1 MLMQNFIK
9 IIRWSVGLL
18 FIFSGLIKANDPLGL
33 SYKMQEFF
41 DVWGMS
47 FFNDYTLALSL
58 VMNTLEI
65 IAGVALLIKFPY
77 KQTLWLLLGLIVFF
91 TFLTGYALFSGK
103 IKTCGCF
110 GDCIPL
116 TPQTSFIKDIL
127 LFICIVI
134 LLFTQKKVKVNMH
147 PALGISILLCATFL
161 VGYGQRQVLIHLP
174 IIDCLPYKQGNDIK
188 EKMLS
193 PKGATAD
200 SVTIMMEFEKE
211 GKKYFFDA
219 NNFPSDFDS
228 TYVYIDRKEVIVSK
242 GNGLKAGIDD
252 FTLTTLSGLDTT
264 KKIFITP
271 IPYVLIFAGYVD
283 NSIPWNE
290 MILKL
295 REKYK
300 LIYVVTADKAG
311 AIQSLPGVNVLIGD
325 ITMIKTAARVWPTI
339 FVMNGSTIVLK
350 TTYQDYIQK

>member
-1 MLMQNFIK
+1 MQNFIK

-41 DVWGMS
+41 EVWGMIY
-47 FFNDYTLALSL
+47 FNDYTLALSL
-58 VMNTLEI
+58 IMNTLEI
-65 IAGVALLIKFPY
+65 LAGVALLIKFPY

-116 TPQTSFIKDIL
+116 TPQTSFIKDII
-127 LFICIVI
+127 LFICIII
-134 LLFTQKKVKVNMH
+134 LLFTQKKVKAIMH
-147 PALGISILLCATFL
+147 PGVGVSILLITTFL
-161 VGYGQRQVLIHLP
+161 VGYGQKQALTHLP
-174 IIDCLPYKQGNDIK
+174 LIDCLSYKQGNDIN
-188 EKMLS
+188 EKMKI
-193 PKGATAD
+193 PDGAVSD
-200 SVTIMMEFEKE
+200 SVTNMMEFEKE

-219 NNFPSDFDS
+219 NNFPTDFDS
-228 TYVYIDRKEVIVSK
+228 TYVYIDRKEVVVSK
-242 GNGLKAGIDD
+242 GNGLKAGIGD

-264 KKIFITP
+264 QKIFKTP
-271 IPYVLIFAGYVD
+271 IPYVLVFAGYMD
-283 NSIPWNE
+283 SSIPWNE
-290 MILKL
+290 MIVKL

-300 LIYVVTADKAG
+300 LIYIVTADKAG
-311 AIQSLPGVNVLIGD
+311 AIQSLPGLNVLIGD

-339 FVMNGSTIVLK
+339 FVMNGSTIMQK
-350 TTYQDYIQK
+350 ITYEDYIQK

>member
-1 MLMQNFIK
+1 MQNFIK

-41 DVWGMS
+41 EVWGMIY
-47 FFNDYTLALSL
+47 FNDYTLALSL
-58 VMNTLEI
+58 IMNTLEI
-65 IAGVALLIKFPY
+65 LAGVALLIKFPY

-116 TPQTSFIKDIL
+116 TPQTSFIKDII
-127 LFICIVI
+127 LFICIII
-134 LLFTQKKVKVNMH
+134 LLFTQKKVKAIMH
-147 PALGISILLCATFL
+147 PGVGVSILLITTFL
-161 VGYGQRQVLIHLP
+161 VGYGQKQALTHLP
-174 IIDCLPYKQGNDIK
+174 LIDCLSYKQGNDIN
-188 EKMLS
+188 EKMKI
-193 PKGATAD
+193 PDGAISD

-219 NNFPSDFDS
+219 NNFPTDFDS
-228 TYVYIDRKEVIVSK
+228 TYVYIDRKEVVVSK
-242 GNGLKAGIDD
+242 GNGLKAGIGD

-264 KKIFITP
+264 QKIFKTP
-271 IPYVLIFAGYVD
+271 IPYVLVFAGYVD
-283 NSIPWNE
+283 SSIPWNE
-290 MILKL
+290 MIVKL

-300 LIYVVTADKAG
+300 LIYIVTADKAG
-311 AIQSLPGVNVLIGD
+311 AIQSLTGLNVLIGD

-339 FVMNGSTIVLK
+339 FVMNGSTIMQK
-350 TTYQDYIQK
+350 ITYEDYIQK

>member
-1 MLMQNFIK
+1 MQNFIK
-9 IIRWSVGLL
+9 LIRWSVGLL

-41 DVWGMS
+41 EVWGMIY
-47 FFNDYTLALSL
+47 FNDYTLALSL

-65 IAGVALLIKFPY
+65 VAGIALLIKFPY

-116 TPQTSFIKDIL
+116 TPQTSFIKDII

-134 LLFTQKKVKVNMH
+134 LLFTQKKVKANIH
-147 PALGISILLCATFL
+147 PALGISVLLLATFL
-161 VGYGQRQVLIHLP
+161 VGYGQKQVLTHLP
-174 IIDCLPYKQGNDIK
+174 IIDCLPYKQGNDIN
-188 EKMLS
+188 EKMKS
-193 PKGATAD
+193 PKGAIAD
-200 SVTIMMEFEKE
+200 SVSIMMEFEKG

-228 TYVYIDRKEVIVSK
+228 TYVYVDRKEVVVSK
-242 GNGLKAGIDD
+242 GNGLKAGIGD

-271 IPYVLIFAGYVD
+271 IPYVLVFTGYVD
-283 NSIPWNE
+283 KSIPWNE
-290 MILKL
+290 MISKL

-311 AIQSLPGVNVLIGD
+311 AIQSLPDANVLIGD

-339 FVMNGSTIVLK
+339 FVMNGSTIMQK
-350 TTYQDYIQK
+350 ITYQDYIKK

>member
-1 MLMQNFIK
+1 MQNFIK

-41 DVWGMS
+41 EVWGMMY
-47 FFNDYTLALSL
+47 FNDYTLALSL

-65 IAGVALLIKFPY
+65 VAGIALLIKFPY

-161 VGYGQRQVLIHLP
+161 VGYGQRQVLVHLP

-188 EKMLS
+188 EKMQS
-193 PKGATAD
+193 PKGAIAD
-200 SVTIMMEFEKE
+200 SVTIMMEFEKG

-219 NNFPSDFDS
+219 NNFPNDFDS
-228 TYVYIDRKEVIVSK
+228 TYIYIDRKEVVVSK
-242 GNGLKAGIDD
+242 GNGLKAGIGD

>member
-1 MLMQNFIK
+1 MQNFIK

-41 DVWGMS
+41 EVWGMIY
-47 FFNDYTLALSL
+47 FNDYTLALSL
-58 VMNTLEI
+58 IMNTLEI
-65 IAGVALLIKFPY
+65 VAGVALLIKFPY

-116 TPQTSFIKDIL
+116 TPQTSFIKDII

-134 LLFTQKKVKVNMH
+134 LLFTQKKVKAIMH
-147 PALGISILLCATFL
+147 PGVGVSILLITTFL
-161 VGYGQRQVLIHLP
+161 VGYGQKQALTHLP
-174 IIDCLPYKQGNDIK
+174 LIDCLSYKQGNDIN
-188 EKMLS
+188 EKMKI
-193 PKGATAD
+193 PDGAVSD

-219 NNFPSDFDS
+219 NNFPTDFDS
-228 TYVYIDRKEVIVSK
+228 TYVYIDRKEVVVSK
-242 GNGLKAGIDD
+242 GNGLKAGIGD

-264 KKIFITP
+264 QKIFITP
-271 IPYVLIFAGYVD
+271 IPYVLVFAGYVD
-283 NSIPWNE
+283 SSIPWNE

-339 FVMNGSTIVLK
+339 FVMNGSTIMQK
-350 TTYQDYIQK
+350 ITYQDYIQK

>member
-1 MLMQNFIK
+1 MQNFIK

-41 DVWGMS
+41 EVWGMIY
-47 FFNDYTLALSL
+47 FNDYTLALSL
-58 VMNTLEI
+58 IMNTLEI
-65 IAGVALLIKFPY
+65 VAGVALLIKFPY

-116 TPQTSFIKDIL
+116 TPQTSFIKDII

-134 LLFTQKKVKVNMH
+134 LLFTQKKVKAIMH
-147 PALGISILLCATFL
+147 PGVGVSILLITTFL
-161 VGYGQRQVLIHLP
+161 VGYGQKQALTHLP
-174 IIDCLPYKQGNDIK
+174 LIDCLSYKQGNDIN
-188 EKMLS
+188 EKMKI
-193 PKGATAD
+193 PDGAVSD

-219 NNFPSDFDS
+219 NNFPTDFDS
-228 TYVYIDRKEVIVSK
+228 TYVYIDRKEVVVSK
-242 GNGLKAGIDD
+242 GNGLKAGIGD

-264 KKIFITP
+264 QKIFITP
-271 IPYVLIFAGYVD
+271 IPYVLVFAGYVD

-290 MILKL
+290 MIVKL

-311 AIQSLPGVNVLIGD
+311 AIESLPGVNVLIGD

-339 FVMNGSTIVLK
+339 FVMNGSTIMQK
-350 TTYQDYIQK
+350 ITYQDYIQK